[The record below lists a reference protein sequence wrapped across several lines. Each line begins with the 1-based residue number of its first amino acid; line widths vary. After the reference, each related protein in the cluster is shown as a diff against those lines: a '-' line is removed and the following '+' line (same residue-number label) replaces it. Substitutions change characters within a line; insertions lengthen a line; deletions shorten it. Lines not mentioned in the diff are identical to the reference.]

1 MQWKFLLIKT
11 TVHSRD
17 FDYTFPGNF
26 FAALITKIT
35 FLSIKTIASHTHVIQ
50 YHTSGYESYVTFI
63 NIKNMDMHIDISVQ
77 FYEVTC
83 QIRPIHTIPHT
94 SELL

>member
-1 MQWKFLLIKT
+1 M
-11 TVHSRD
+11 HSGD
-17 FDYTFPGNF
+17 FDYTFPGNFF

-50 YHTSGYESYVTFI
+50 YHTFGYESYVTFI